1 MGKRGAGRKRR
12 GGIGRGVGRKRDGG
26 SNRRRSGGRGH
37 GGRGDEF
44 FAGLP
49 LGPETVRELSDWG
62 PHVIRGLQRGKDGE
76 DDGSALYLAGTWQRM
91 TWRTDYSG
99 FDCPRWAMEIGL
111 AALQSEYGI
120 AGSCV
125 WEFVRSCDIGSLQTK
140 FLTHIARQETPSPCH
155 FGAIQKRLHAQA
167 QRFISAAMP
176 DDNDG
181 PAEKQRAY
189 NQIREWL
196 LANRSWAYPE
206 KSVCECLVHEKE
218 CPTYPTSLSVHEATL
233 SEH

>member
-12 GGIGRGVGRKRDGG
+12 GGKGRGAGRKRDGG

-176 DDNDG
+176 MTMMDR
-181 PAEKQRAY
+181 QR
-189 NQIREWL
+189 N
-196 LANRSWAYPE
+196 NGHTT
-206 KSVCECLVHEKE
+206 KSVSGFLLIARGLILRSLCVSASSMRRNAP
-218 CPTYPTSLSVHEATL
+218 PTRRL
-233 SEH
+233 